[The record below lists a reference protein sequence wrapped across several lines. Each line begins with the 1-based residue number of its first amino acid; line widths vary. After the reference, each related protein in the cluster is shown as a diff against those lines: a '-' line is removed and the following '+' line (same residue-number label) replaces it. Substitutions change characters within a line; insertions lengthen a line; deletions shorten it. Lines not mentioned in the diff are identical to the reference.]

1 MKLFTTSQ
9 VKGLG
14 RGSKILVPTINLAI
28 PPDFTYAHGIY
39 AGHLILT
46 DKKSREKKQYA
57 AAIHYGKKPTFTD
70 KDISLEANLVDIE
83 PQNLIGYDAEHIS
96 IALVSYIRP
105 VQIFIDAAALLR
117 EIHNDIRLIKQALA
131 KSQVEV

>member
-1 MKLFTTSQ
+1 MKIFSTFQ

-14 RGSKILVPTINLAI
+14 RGSKVLVPTINLAI

-46 DKKSREKKQYA
+46 DKKSHIKIQYA
-57 AAIHYGKKPTFTD
+57 AAIHYGPKPTFTD
-70 KDISLEANLVDIE
+70 QDISLEANLIDIE
-83 PQNLIGYDAEHIS
+83 PQSIVNYDTDHVS

-105 VQIFIDAAALLR
+105 IQAFMDAATLLR
-117 EIHNDIRLIKQALA
+117 EIHNDIGLIKQALA